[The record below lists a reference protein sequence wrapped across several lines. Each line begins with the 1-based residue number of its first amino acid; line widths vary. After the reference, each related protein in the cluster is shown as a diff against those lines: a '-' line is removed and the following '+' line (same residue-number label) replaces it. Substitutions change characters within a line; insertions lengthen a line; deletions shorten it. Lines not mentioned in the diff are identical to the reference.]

1 MKRKSFWARIW
12 AKLRNHDRAEGLL
25 KAGDRVLAAVSGG
38 PDSVCLAHY
47 LQKLKSRLRLDL
59 RLAHVHHGL
68 RGDEADRDAQFVEHL
83 GRKLGLP
90 VSILQVDVPTLARRE
105 GRSLEDAAR
114 RLRYGALAREARRH
128 GCNKVAVGHQLDDQA
143 ETVLLNLLRGRGWEG
158 LQAMRAVRRL
168 AEGRK
173 GTGDVRLIRPLLCLG
188 REEVLEYLLQN
199 GLRFRTDRSNFSDRF
214 ARNWVRRRLL
224 PLLRTRNPKVRDR
237 LGGLARS
244 LQKMG
249 DKK

>member
-12 AKLRNHDRAEGLL
+12 ARLRNHDRAHGLVGV
-25 KAGDRVLAAVSGG
+25 GDRVLAAVSGG

-68 RGDEADRDAQFVEHL
+68 RGDEADRDAAFVRKL
-83 GRKLGLP
+83 GERLGLP
-90 VSILQVDVPTLARRE
+90 VSVLKVDVRSVARRE

-114 RLRYGALAREARRH
+114 KLRYGALAREARRH
-128 GCNKVAVGHQLDDQA
+128 GCNKVAAGHQLDDQA

-168 AEGRK
+168 ADGRK
-173 GTGDVRLIRPLLCLG
+173 GAGDVRLIRPLLCLG
-188 REEVLEYLLQN
+188 REEVMEYLRQN
-199 GLRFRTDRSNFSDRF
+199 GLRYRTDRSNFSERF

-224 PLLRTRNPKVRDR
+224 PLLRTRNPKVRER
-237 LGGLARS
+237 LDELARS
-244 LQKMG
+244 LQKIG